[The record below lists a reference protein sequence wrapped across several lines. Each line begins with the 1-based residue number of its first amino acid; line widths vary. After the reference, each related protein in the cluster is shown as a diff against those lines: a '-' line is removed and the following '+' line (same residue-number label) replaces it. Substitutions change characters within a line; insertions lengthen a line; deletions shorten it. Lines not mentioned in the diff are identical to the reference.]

1 MLIVLK
7 TLQDLT
13 DIASLDLGTTEF
25 SQDTSNQMIM
35 SYASIIRDVADDAY
49 QKGIKIDSI
58 PSFIDALRGLGVVCR
73 ILVQDTVAMLKDG
86 PLKNSIS
93 SAMETQSHEFD
104 KKLDILLEE
113 LKVATEKKHTVC
125 LLG

>member
-1 MLIVLK
+1 
-7 TLQDLT
+7 
-13 DIASLDLGTTEF
+13 
-25 SQDTSNQMIM
+25 M

>member
-1 MLIVLK
+1 
-7 TLQDLT
+7 
-13 DIASLDLGTTEF
+13 
-25 SQDTSNQMIM
+25 M

-58 PSFIDALRGLGVVCR
+58 PSFVDALRGLGVVCC

-93 SAMETQSHEFD
+93 SAMETD
-104 KKLDILLEE
+104 KKLNILLEE
-113 LKVATEKKHTVC
+113 LKVAT
-125 LLG
+125 